1 MAEPIKQELV
11 DIETINEYGMVSKA
25 NYNGGMRTFNDYD
38 GNVSVRSDY
47 NRSDYDFFRP
57 SESLPKDAKGTI
69 ALCMMAYESV
79 GIVKNVIDLM
89 GDFTCQGIRIVH
101 KNKSIERFL
110 NRWWHEVVKGTE
122 RSNAF
127 CNLLYRGGQVPV
139 YRTDGK
145 ITGAKHKQLKS
156 AKGDIEEDAFEK
168 RVIPVSYTFFDPIAV
183 EVIGGNLAAFVGK
196 PEYRI
201 KIMRSMRDDIINVGS
216 NAPQYREYLPAAI
229 QHALSTTGYL
239 DIDQD
244 RFSMHHYKKDDWRIW
259 SMPVIQPILKD
270 LMHLE
275 KLRLAD
281 SAALDGVIS
290 SVRLWILGDI
300 EHNIIPNKAMLA
312 MLKNALANNASG
324 RVLDLVW
331 GPGIDFKESTSQ
343 AYKFLGPEKY
353 VSTLNAVYSGLG
365 IPPTLTGTSD
375 ASGFTNNYI
384 AIKTLIE
391 RLNYGRHIVTA
402 FWNKELKRL
411 QKAMGHVSPGVV
423 VFDNDVLADEQVYRT
438 FLIELI
444 DREYLS
450 MESLHERIKIPHE
463 VEKSRL
469 AKEQKDRYS
478 GRLPDKSSP
487 YHNPHIDDDLRKII
501 LTGGGIAPSEVGI
514 ELLPR
519 KPGEKT
525 VNEMKME
532 GMPSLFGNKQD
543 KEKPINPNG
552 RPFGQKDKKKRK
564 QRQGYIRTG
573 AFTDI
578 LVWATEAQKAIADI
592 VTPAVLA
599 HYNKSNCRK
608 LSNQESEQL
617 ESLKF
622 KVLCSFSPYSTISGE
637 NVYSILS
644 STPDIDSNL
653 IITSREFATAF
664 IDRNKREPNVEERKQ
679 IQASAY
685 AFFQSCQLNL
695 EEEDE

>member
-1 MAEPIKQELV
+1 MTEPIKPELI
-11 DIETINEYGMVSKA
+11 DNATISEYGMVTKA

-38 GNVSVRSDY
+38 GNVSIRSDY

-57 SESLPKDAKGTI
+57 SEALPKDAKGTI

-110 NRWWHEVVKGTE
+110 NRWWHEVIRGTE

-145 ITGAKHKQLKS
+145 ITNVRHKQLKS
-156 AKGDIEEDAFEK
+156 AKGGIEEEQFEK

-183 EVIGGNLAAFVGK
+183 EVVGGNLAAFVGK

-201 KIMRSMRDDIINVGS
+201 KIMRSMRDDIVNVNT
-216 NAPQYREYLPAAI
+216 NAPQYREYLPLTI

-259 SMPVIQPILKD
+259 SMPVVQPILKD

-300 EHNIIPNKAMLA
+300 ENNIIPNKAMLA

-331 GPGIDFKESTSQ
+331 GPGIDFKESTSGSHQ
-343 AYKFLGPEKY
+343 FLGPEKY
-353 VSTLNAVYSGLG
+353 VSTLNSIYAGLG

-375 ASGFTNNYI
+375 SSGFTNNYI

-391 RLNYGRHIVTA
+391 RLNYGRHILTS
-402 FWNKELKRL
+402 FWNKELKRV
-411 QKAMGHVSPGVV
+411 QKAMGHSSPGVV
-423 VFDNDVLADEQVYRT
+423 VFDNDVLADEQVYRS
-438 FLIELI
+438 FLIDLI

-450 MESLHERIKIPHE
+450 MESLHERIKVPHE
-463 VEKSRL
+463 IEKSRL
-469 AKEQKDRYS
+469 SKESRDRYS
-478 GRLPDKSSP
+478 GRLPDKASP
-487 YHNPHIDDDLRKII
+487 YHDPHIDDNLRKVI
-501 LTGGGIAPSEVGI
+501 LMSGGIAPSEVGV
-514 ELLPR
+514 ELLPK

-525 VNEMKME
+525 LNEMRME
-532 GMPSLFGNKQD
+532 AGGTGNTQKN
-543 KEKPINPNG
+543 KPVNPNG
-552 RPFGQKDKKKRK
+552 RPFGAGDKKKRK

-578 LVWATEAQKAIADI
+578 LVWASEAQKSISDI
-592 VTPAVLA
+592 ITPAVLS
-599 HYNKSNCRK
+599 HYGKSNCRK
-608 LSNQESEQL
+608 LSNQESEKL
-617 ESLKF
+617 ESLKYR
-622 KVLCSFSPYSTISGE
+622 VLCSLSPYSTISAE
-637 NVYSILS
+637 NVYSIL
-644 STPDIDSNL
+644 
-653 IITSREFATAF
+653 TSPSEIHRDLVQVTSEFATAF
-664 IDRNKREPNVEERKQ
+664 IDRNKREPNIEERKQ

-685 AFFQSCQLNL
+685 AYFQSSNQNI
-695 EEEDE
+695 EKEVE